1 MTQYFVTYCAMD
13 TETGNSPFWHAA
25 LLLSKQESE
34 TSPIIV
40 DDAVGYYSQPSST
53 KNYFVRGLKW
63 LLGLSMDLQNTHG
76 VLLKEQIRYIDGNG
90 LHGVTFEVTVDKFN
104 HLKALYAENMATEA
118 SAIAE
123 LNNHLTSSR
132 RPLTGPNRLAAER
145 ARVSLSDA
153 STQEEPRLRPFHIA
167 MTVNGNGLDT
177 RGSYTCKNYA
187 LSLLLKAEIIDIPTH
202 DAITG
207 GPSKHAFPRFGV
219 AFQPFRLIS
228 DGEPENTPN
237 SSGAYFYNRTWE
249 NQNTVYWASR
259 PYMYGSPLP
268 KAELAAEQDQLK
280 IVKNILTR
288 TRKVE
293 IMLRQK
299 IRELPEGDSRK
310 DELQIQ
316 LDRVTALYTA
326 FRIEGE
332 KPSLSQLATK
342 AVDAEK
348 ILNVATLSIT
358 PERVD
363 YSFMLRAS
371 KSLAVR
377 SGIIALM
384 VALVIAATFISTPV
398 GAVLATAAT
407 LYGAHQAYNF
417 FREDRQF
424 TKMRADYRA
433 YHGAKRNDAQ
443 PDAEA
448 TGLQGIR

>member
-1 MTQYFVTYCAMD
+1 
-13 TETGNSPFWHAA
+13 
-25 LLLSKQESE
+25 
-34 TSPIIV
+34 
-40 DDAVGYYSQPSST
+40 
-53 KNYFVRGLKW
+53 
-63 LLGLSMDLQNTHG
+63 
-76 VLLKEQIRYIDGNG
+76 
-90 LHGVTFEVTVDKFN
+90 
-104 HLKALYAENMATEA
+104 
-118 SAIAE
+118 
-123 LNNHLTSSR
+123 
-132 RPLTGPNRLAAER
+132 
-145 ARVSLSDA
+145 
-153 STQEEPRLRPFHIA
+153 
-167 MTVNGNGLDT
+167 
-177 RGSYTCKNYA
+177 
-187 LSLLLKAEIIDIPTH
+187 
-202 DAITG
+202 
-207 GPSKHAFPRFGV
+207 
-219 AFQPFRLIS
+219 
-228 DGEPENTPN
+228 
-237 SSGAYFYNRTWE
+237 
-249 NQNTVYWASR
+249 
-259 PYMYGSPLP
+259 MYGSPLP

>member
-104 HLKALYAENMATEA
+104 HLKALYAE
-118 SAIAE
+118 
-123 LNNHLTSSR
+123 
-132 RPLTGPNRLAAER
+132 
-145 ARVSLSDA
+145 
-153 STQEEPRLRPFHIA
+153 
-167 MTVNGNGLDT
+167 
-177 RGSYTCKNYA
+177 
-187 LSLLLKAEIIDIPTH
+187 
-202 DAITG
+202 
-207 GPSKHAFPRFGV
+207 
-219 AFQPFRLIS
+219 
-228 DGEPENTPN
+228 
-237 SSGAYFYNRTWE
+237 
-249 NQNTVYWASR
+249 
-259 PYMYGSPLP
+259 
-268 KAELAAEQDQLK
+268 
-280 IVKNILTR
+280 
-288 TRKVE
+288 
-293 IMLRQK
+293 
-299 IRELPEGDSRK
+299 
-310 DELQIQ
+310 
-316 LDRVTALYTA
+316 
-326 FRIEGE
+326 
-332 KPSLSQLATK
+332 
-342 AVDAEK
+342 K